1 MKKSTAI
8 AALSGLLAVSAPAQP
23 PSERSL
29 PDNPPKD
36 TALVVRLSNIVVDS
50 VRLAEY
56 NAALKEEIEASMRS
70 EPGVLTLYAVA
81 DREHPH
87 EVTILE
93 IYADE
98 AAYRSHIATPHFL
111 KYKRETLDMVRSLR
125 LLDVDPL
132 IPELKIK

>member
-29 PDNPPKD
+29 SDNPPKD
-36 TALVVRLSNIVVDS
+36 TALAVRLSNIVVDS

-98 AAYRSHIATPHFL
+98 AAYQSHIATPHFL